1 MPDYP
6 SNISRAQFAL
16 IQPDLENFRKHTRPR
31 RYDLYDVFNAIL
43 YSLTTGCQW
52 RELPHDRFLVA
63 AEAKELGIIPDDV
76 PEFDNTQDLKDFL
89 DN

>member
-43 YSLTTGCQW
+43 YSLTTVQDCAGNFQW
-52 RELPHDRFLVA
+52 VRNRVSLHASR
-63 AEAKELGIIPDDV
+63 PDVLKV
-76 PEFDNTQDLKDFL
+76 PEG
-89 DN
+89 

>member
-16 IQPDLENFRKHTRPR
+16 IQPFRKHTRPR

-43 YSLTTGCQW
+43 YSLTTG
-52 RELPHDRFLVA
+52 
-63 AEAKELGIIPDDV
+63 
-76 PEFDNTQDLKDFL
+76 
-89 DN
+89 

>member
-52 RELPHDRFLVA
+52 RELPHDF
-63 AEAKELGIIPDDV
+63 
-76 PEFDNTQDLKDFL
+76 PEWHTGLKSIFETDFKRHSEPRL
-89 DN
+89 PSTAQINH

>member
-31 RYDLYDVFNAIL
+31 RYDLYDVFNAIANFPGF
-43 YSLTTGCQW
+43 YNSMSKKPTITAFF
-52 RELPHDRFLVA
+52 EV
-63 AEAKELGIIPDDV
+63 
-76 PEFDNTQDLKDFL
+76 
-89 DN
+89 

>member
-16 IQPDLENFRKHTRPR
+16 IQPDLENFHKHTRPR
-31 RYDLYDVFNAIL
+31 RYDLYDVFNVIL

-52 RELPHDRFLVA
+52 RELPHDF
-63 AEAKELGIIPDDV
+63 
-76 PEFDNTQDLKDFL
+76 PE
-89 DN
+89 

>member
-52 RELPHDRFLVA
+52 RELPFPGMAHCLPLLRYVA
-63 AEAKELGIIPDDV
+63 R
-76 PEFDNTQDLKDFL
+76 
-89 DN
+89 

>member
-1 MPDYP
+1 MPDYL

-16 IQPDLENFRKHTRPR
+16 IQPDLEKFRKHTRPR

-52 RELPHDRFLVA
+52 R
-63 AEAKELGIIPDDV
+63 
-76 PEFDNTQDLKDFL
+76 
-89 DN
+89 

>member
-52 RELPHDRFLVA
+52 RELPHVSTAITICGEINQTRQL
-63 AEAKELGIIPDDV
+63 IRY
-76 PEFDNTQDLKDFL
+76 
-89 DN
+89 